1 MTVFVPFVRL
11 CCLKGKEDSFVPH
24 GNDSFFSPT
33 LKHPSNQNGEK
44 SVTLKEHC
52 ELCETGS
59 TGPSFSLVPS
69 RRFDVFYT
77 SFYFFLCVHIYK
89 KVPVMRTRTHSGDLR
104 SHYLFSSMLRH
115 LNKHGELTKTLL
127 SSGDAKP
134 GHHKAVNAQSCD
146 TLYMGTM

>member
-1 MTVFVPFVRL
+1 MFYTATT
-11 CCLKGKEDSFVPH
+11 SFP
-24 GNDSFFSPT
+24 PT

-77 SFYFFLCVHIYK
+77 SFYFFLCVYINIY
-89 KVPVMRTRTHSGDLR
+89 KVPVMCRRSHSGDLR
-104 SHYLFSSMLRH
+104 SRHLFSSMLRH
-115 LNKHGELTKTLL
+115 VSNHGELMKTLL

-134 GHHKAVNAQSCD
+134 GHHKAINV
-146 TLYMGTM
+146 M